1 MSYLEYAHLPSGRR
15 SRLAAL
21 TERVHGR
28 IALLDIDPNP
38 RTPAANAAPSG
49 ATNDPHEAFRL
60 ATEAG
65 FSGVTAPIGLAETY
79 HPDYAEILPLVLDLN
94 PGTSHDRSAPCSASV
109 EDALRLDAHAI
120 SFTFHD
126 PQQPREEELARFH
139 EVRSQ
144 AHRYGLPVLVRAHR
158 PWEPQARGTD
168 HPTAFACTAA
178 VLGADLVE
186 VSLPNPIDIDDGHA
200 TDSLIEALRAACATP
215 VLLKLDGGADPTLA
229 AHVARAAADAGCA
242 GITVSQGLWDR
253 NHREALHQAA
263 RLRDQLA
270 A

>member
-28 IALLDIDPNP
+28 IALLSLDLNP
-38 RTPAANAAPSG
+38 RTSAANAGASG
-49 ATNDPHEAFRL
+49 TSTEPHEAFRL

-65 FSGVTAPIGLAETY
+65 FSGVAAPIGLAETY
-79 HPDYAEILPLVLDLN
+79 HPDYAELLPLVLDLN
-94 PGTSHDRSAPCSASV
+94 PGAGPDRTAPCSASV
-109 EDALRLDAHAI
+109 EDALRLDAHAV

-126 PQQPREEELARFH
+126 PLQAREEDLAQFH

-144 AHRYGLPVLVRAHR
+144 AHRYGLPVLLRAGHPR
-158 PWEPQARGTD
+158 SPRADDSD
-168 HPTAFACTAA
+168 HAAAFTCTAA

-186 VSLPNPIDIDDGHA
+186 VSLLNPMDVDDGHV
-200 TDSLIEALRAACATP
+200 TDTLIEALRAACATP
-215 VLLKLDGGADPTLA
+215 VLLKLDVGPDPTLA
-229 AHVARAAADAGCA
+229 GHVARIAADAGCA
-242 GITVSQGLWDR
+242 GITVSQTLWDR
-253 NHREALHQAA
+253 NHREALLLAE

-270 A
+270 T